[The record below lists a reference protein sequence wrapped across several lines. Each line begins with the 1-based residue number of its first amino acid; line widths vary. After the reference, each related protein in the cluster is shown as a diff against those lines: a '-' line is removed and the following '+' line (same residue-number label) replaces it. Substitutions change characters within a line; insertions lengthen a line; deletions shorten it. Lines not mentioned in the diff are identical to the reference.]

1 MQLTSNQEI
10 IINQPLSSKTFLQG
24 SAGTGKTTAG
34 VHWLRRLLQSGIPA
48 HEILIFVPQ
57 RSLGEPYLESLHEAP
72 DFAVSLIDVVTLGG
86 LARRMVDL
94 YWPLISSQAGFKHPF
109 QPPHFLTLETAQY
122 YMAHIVRPLI
132 EEHGYFNSLTINRNR
147 IYSQILDNLNKAAIV
162 GFSHQQI
169 GERLKSAWV
178 GEMEQFH
185 IYDDVQ
191 SCANLFRDY
200 CLESNLLDFSLQV
213 EVFTKHLW
221 QSPLCH
227 EYLTQNY
234 HHLIADNIEEDT
246 PVSHDI
252 LREWIPEFD
261 TTLLIFDEDAGYRF
275 FLGADVGSARSLRT
289 SCEKVIRFD
298 ENMVNNPGISHLKL
312 GINKAITRL
321 DGEPDHLPEP
331 SKDAILS
338 VLRTPEDPPK
348 YFPAMIEWVA
358 DQVANLVDSGTPP
371 GEIVILA
378 PFMPD
383 VLRFALSNQLDTRGI
398 PNKSHRPSRPLRDE
412 PATQTMLTMA
422 AITFRSWGLL
432 PKRINL
438 AFALMKAI
446 DGLDLVRS
454 QLLSAYVYKPDSEDP
469 RLNPFESIPAS
480 KRERITYSV
489 GERYENLREWLN
501 AYEQVESLPLDF
513 FMNRLFGEVL
523 SQPGYGFHNDLNGGN
538 TIANLIES
546 IQKFRWA
553 VDVSDSF
560 DPSSLGKEYLQM
572 VQDGVIAAQ
581 YTYDFK
587 EHDQDAVFLAPA
599 YTFLINNQPVDIQF
613 WLDIGSSSWYQ
624 RLEQPLTQPYVLSRG
639 WKEGELWTAENEI
652 QAANQTLQRLSIG
665 LLNRCRKYL
674 YLGMSELDVRGY
686 ENRGLLVRIFQSA
699 LQNAVKGGK

>member
-10 IINQPLSSKTFLQG
+10 VINQQIASKIFLQG
-24 SAGTGKTTAG
+24 SAGSGKTTAG
-34 VHWLRRLLQSGIPA
+34 VHWLRKLLQAGIPA

-57 RSLGEPYLESLHEAP
+57 RSLAEPYLESLHESP
-72 DFAVSLIDVVTLGG
+72 DVADSLVDVVTLGG

-94 YWPLISSQAGFKHPF
+94 YWPVISIQAGFKHPF

-162 GFSHQQI
+162 GFPHQQI
-169 GERLKSAWV
+169 GEKLKSAWV
-178 GEMEQFH
+178 GETEQFH

-191 SCANLFRDY
+191 SCANLFRGY

-213 EVFTKHLW
+213 EIFTKYLW
-221 QSPLCH
+221 QSPQCH
-227 EYLTQNY
+227 EYLIQNY
-234 HHLIADNIEEDT
+234 RHLIADNIEEDT

-252 LREWIPEFD
+252 LRQWIPEFESA
-261 TTLLIFDEDAGYRF
+261 LLIFDEDAGYRF
-275 FLGADVGSARSLRT
+275 FLGADTKTALSLRS
-289 SCEKVIRFD
+289 SCNQVIQFE
-298 ENMVNNPGISHLKL
+298 ENLVTNSGISHLKIGIKKAVARL
-312 GINKAITRL
+312 G
-321 DGEPDHLPEP
+321 GEPINLPEP
-331 SKDAILS
+331 SKEEILS
-338 VLRTPEDPPK
+338 ALQTPEEPPK
-348 YFPAMIEWVA
+348 YFPAMIAWVA
-358 DQVANLVDSGTPP
+358 DQVESLVKDGTPP

-383 VLRFALSNQLDTRGI
+383 VLRFALSNQLNQHGI
-398 PNKSHRPSRPLRDE
+398 PNTSHRPSRPLRDE
-412 PATQTMLTMA
+412 PATQTMLTLA
-422 AITFRSWGLL
+422 AITYRSWNML

-438 AFALMKAI
+438 ALALMKAI

-454 QLLSAYVYKPDSEDP
+454 QLLTAYVYLPDSEDP
-469 RLNPFESIPAS
+469 RLKRFEMVPAS
-480 KRERITYSV
+480 VRERITYAV

-501 AYEQVESLPLDF
+501 SYEQEESLPLDF

-523 SQPGYGFHNDLNGGN
+523 SQPGYGFNKDMNSGN

-553 VDVSDSF
+553 VGVSAVVE
-560 DPSSLGKEYLQM
+560 PTSLGKEYLQM

-581 YTYDFK
+581 YAYDLK
-587 EHDQDAVFLAPA
+587 ERDQNAVFLAPA
-599 YTFLINNQPVDIQF
+599 YTFLIKNQPVDIQF

-624 RLEQPLTQPYVLSRG
+624 RLDQPLTHPYVLSRG
-639 WKEGELWTAENEI
+639 WKQGDIWTAENEI
-652 QAANQTLQRLSIG
+652 YAANQTLQRLSIG
-665 LLNRCRKYL
+665 LLSRCRKSL

-699 LQNAVKGGK
+699 LQNAVKRGK